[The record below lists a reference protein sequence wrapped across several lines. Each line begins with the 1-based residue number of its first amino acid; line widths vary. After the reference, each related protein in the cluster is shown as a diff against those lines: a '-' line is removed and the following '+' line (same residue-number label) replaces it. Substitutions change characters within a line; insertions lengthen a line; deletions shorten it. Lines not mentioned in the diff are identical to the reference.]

1 MDAKK
6 YLKADFLDILFEG
19 KNKTY
24 GAYVLRREYEKR
36 ISRAVLITAALLL
49 IFVGGYAL
57 SNYIAA
63 NKPVKKEK
71 PVEKTVTL
79 KDLDIEQPDLPPP
92 PPPPPAPEPP
102 AVKTTVK
109 YTPPKVVEDEEV
121 TPEMEPPD
129 LSKIKDEA
137 IGAANVEG
145 DPNGIDPGLVT
156 ESGSGVTG
164 GVPGGEGDGDGQQVF
179 QFVEQMPSFPGGES
193 ALMKYLSKH
202 INYPSRAREN
212 NIQGTVVVQFVVNT
226 DGTIVDVTTV
236 GRKKGG
242 GLEEEA
248 IRVVKGMPKWTPGK
262 QNGRAV
268 RVQYSLPIRFTL
280 Q

>member
-19 KNKTY
+19 RNKTY
-24 GAYVLRREYEKR
+24 GAYELRRGYDKR
-36 ISRAVLITAALLL
+36 AGRAVVITIILLL
-49 IFVGGYAL
+49 LVVGAYAL
-57 SNYIAA
+57 SNYISAH
-63 NKPVKKEK
+63 KPVKEEK
-71 PVEKTVTL
+71 PVEKTVKL
-79 KDLDIEQPDLPPP
+79 EDLDIEQPDLPPP

-102 AVKTTVK
+102 KVKTTVK
-109 YTPPKVVEDEEV
+109 YTPPKVVEDDQV
-121 TPEMEPPD
+121 PPDMEPPD
-129 LSKIKDEA
+129 MSKIKDKA
-137 IGAANVEG
+137 IGAENIKG
-145 DPNGIDPGLVT
+145 DPNGVDPGLVK
-156 ESGSGVTG
+156 ESGNGVTAG
-164 GVPGGEGDGDGQQVF
+164 APGGQGNGDAHKVF
-179 QFVEQMPSFPGGES
+179 QFVEQMPQFPGGES

-212 NIQGTVVVQFVVNT
+212 NIQGVVVVQFVVNT
-226 DGTIVDVTTV
+226 DGTIVDVKPV
-236 GRKKGG
+236 GKKKGG

-248 IRVVKGMPKWTPGK
+248 VRVVKGMPNWTPGK